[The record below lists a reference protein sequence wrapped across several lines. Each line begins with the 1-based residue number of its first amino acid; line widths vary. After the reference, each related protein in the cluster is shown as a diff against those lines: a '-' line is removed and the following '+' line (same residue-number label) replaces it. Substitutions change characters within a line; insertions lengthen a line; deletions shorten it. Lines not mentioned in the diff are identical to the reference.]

1 MGSWQGRALALPTRP
16 GPLRRPPV
24 TSGPRYPLLLVLVL
38 VGPPLLLV
46 VLQVRWQDQL
56 ARAQGVASERLLQQ
70 GVERIAA
77 GLDLALAERSADGP
91 PSEEDLAA
99 LARGQLAPLATGAL
113 GPDAPATHAFAI
125 EPAGG
130 GPSLFAT
137 HPGPARAPDAKAEV
151 FTPRARW
158 VGFRPEPGAQDE
170 VGPLAMSAEGE
181 QLAFS
186 LQPPVRWHLVARALE
201 GSPAALAARARTR
214 NLALGA
220 GVLALV
226 VAGAGMFLVA
236 ERRARRLAQERLA
249 FVAGVSHE
257 LRTPLSVL
265 RTAGANLRDGLVRE
279 PDALVAYGALV
290 EGEARR
296 LGALVE
302 RVLRSSSGAVATP
315 AARAAV
321 PVNEL
326 VDEAVARCAHLH
338 ARRRYTVAT
347 ELAPDL
353 PPLHGERDALA
364 AALENLVENAIR
376 YGPDGQTIRV
386 RARRAN
392 GARLALEV
400 EDEGPGLAPDE
411 RERVFA
417 PFVRGSA
424 ARAARATG
432 SGLGLDV
439 VARVAAAHGGRAY
452 AADAAR
458 GARLVLELPLEP
470 PAAEEAG

>member
-1 MGSWQGRALALPTRP
+1 MIRGSRTPRALALVLA
-16 GPLRRPPV
+16 GPL
-24 TSGPRYPLLLVLVL
+24 
-38 VGPPLLLV
+38 LLLV

-77 GLDLALAERSADGP
+77 GLDEALAGRSADGA
-91 PSEEDLAA
+91 PSPEDLAA
-99 LARGQLAPLATGAL
+99 LARERLEPLAKGAL

-125 EPAGG
+125 EPAEG
-130 GPSLFAT
+130 GPPLLAT
-137 HPGPARAPDAKAEV
+137 RPAPARAPDARAEV

-158 VGFRPEPGAQDE
+158 VGFRAEPEPDASGAPSPSEAAQ
-170 VGPLAMSAEGE
+170 S
-181 QLAFS
+181 LAFA
-186 LQPPVRWHLVARALE
+186 LRAPPRWHLVAHALE

-220 GVLALV
+220 GALALV
-226 VAGAGMFLVA
+226 VAGAGLFLVA

-279 PDALVAYGALV
+279 PDALAAYGALV

-321 PVNEL
+321 SVPEL
-326 VDEAVARCAHLH
+326 VDEALARCAHLH

-353 PPLHGERDALA
+353 PPLQGERDALA

-400 EDEGPGLAPDE
+400 EDEGPGLLPDE

-424 ARAARATG
+424 ARASRATG

-452 AADAAR
+452 AADAAH
-458 GARLVLELPLEP
+458 GARLVLELPLDP
-470 PAAEEAG
+470 PAAEGAR